1 MQKSPNKP
9 YVGITG
15 FMSQEEVS
23 TIGNL
28 YPPDS
33 SGPLIMFG
41 FLMSEKTLNGQPDK
55 WPNRYPPRES
65 LFKLFSRHPSG
76 MNIIHYS
83 SDNPNKLLL
92 QLLSMVGLYWSGHP
106 LAGDLDGFQLN
117 IAWPSPAIIEEFRKF
132 TNERKHFTVI
142 LQIGSKAL
150 QAVNNS
156 PIELA
161 RRLKAYE
168 DLADYILIDS
178 SGGRGE
184 LVDIEKLRSYFWALD
199 DFGITEKMGIGFAG
213 GLCFK
218 TLPFVRPTFGEFE
231 HPSMD
236 AERRLRDANDRMD
249 LRETSFYLAEALS
262 MYGVVNIKYPRKNK

>member
-1 MQKSPNKP
+1 MKRRP
-9 YVGITG
+9 YIGITG
-15 FMSQEEVS
+15 FMRPKEVS
-23 TIGNL
+23 AIGNL
-28 YPPDS
+28 YPEDS
-33 SGPLIMFG
+33 LGPLIMFG
-41 FLMSEKTLNGQPDK
+41 FLMSHKTLNGLQNNHSCK
-55 WPNRYPPRES
+55 YPPRES
-65 LFKLFSRHPSG
+65 IASLFSKHQLG

-83 SDNPNKLLL
+83 TDYPEGLLL
-92 QLLSMVGLYWSGHP
+92 QLCSMVGLYWSGNC
-106 LAGDLDGFQLN
+106 LKGDLDGFQLN
-117 IAWPSPAIIEEFRKF
+117 ICWPKPSIIEEFRHH
-132 TNERKHFTVI
+132 TDERKHFTII
-142 LQIGSKAL
+142 LQIGNKAL

-184 LVDIEKLRSYFWALD
+184 LVDIEKFRSYFLAMD
-199 DFGITEKMGIGFAG
+199 DLGITKKMGIGFAG

-218 TLPFVRPTFGEFE
+218 TLPFVRPIFGEFD

-236 AERRLRDANDRMD
+236 AEGRLRDANGNMD

-262 MYGVVNIKYPRKNK
+262 MYDVNIKITWEK